1 MKKILVAMVLA
12 AALMSCTNVNERI
25 GGDFIATNQQYDFHT
40 AEFNL
45 DEVWMKAVDSLSGYS
60 SRRINFGA

>member
-25 GGDFIATNQQYDFHT
+25 GGDFIATNQ
-40 AEFNL
+40 
-45 DEVWMKAVDSLSGYS
+45 
-60 SRRINFGA
+60 